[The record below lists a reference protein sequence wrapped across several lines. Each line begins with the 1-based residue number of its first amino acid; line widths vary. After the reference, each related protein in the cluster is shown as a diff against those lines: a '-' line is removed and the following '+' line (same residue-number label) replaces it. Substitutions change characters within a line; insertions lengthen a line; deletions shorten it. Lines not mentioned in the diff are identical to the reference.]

1 MYRTKDGAIIED
13 GWTEKSW
20 FSFQAK
26 LAKLSL
32 KELFSLG
39 TITGLIFFAPFDKLK
54 KDDFLCALAEVDRK
68 ELEMVYKL
76 LIKNRLSKRTD

>member
-1 MYRTKDGAIIED
+1 MHRLKDGAIIED

-20 FSFQAK
+20 FDFQAK

-32 KELFSLG
+32 KQLFSIG
-39 TITGLIFFAPFDKLK
+39 TVTGLIFECPFNKLK
-54 KDDFLCALAEVDRK
+54 KDWFLGALAEVDRK

-76 LIKNRLSKRTD
+76 LMKNRLSKRTD